1 MRRLYKYDVDGF
13 VTKMIERWNELSST
27 TFHPQHLREEMQK
40 RAERLVT
47 SGAWRRER
55 DKWNNNPVTLEESP
69 YKEIEYVLAW
79 YEQNYN
85 HIKQELK
92 NIATGILPHKEN
104 EKSKAT
110 DVMYDLSGRLILFPT
125 NGIYIQNGKKYL
137 KGGSVN

>member
-1 MRRLYKYDVDGF
+1 MVLTPWDLDASLGRSWDGKEYEDLFSVSSMKNVAPVRRLYKYDVDGF
-13 VTKMIERWNELSST
+13 VPKMIERWNKLSST

-40 RAERLVT
+40 RAERLVK

-55 DKWNNNPVTLEESP
+55 DKWNDNPVTLEESP

-92 NIATGILPHKEN
+92 AIATGILPHKEN
-104 EKSKAT
+104 K
-110 DVMYDLSGRLILFPT
+110 
-125 NGIYIQNGKKYL
+125 
-137 KGGSVN
+137 